1 MIIFN
6 YMELTLS
13 EGELEKTIIPS
24 VVTTQKLREIF
35 ILIESI

>member
-13 EGELEKTIIPS
+13 EGELEKTTIPS
-24 VVTTQKLREIF
+24 VVDPRLM
-35 ILIESI
+35 

>member
-13 EGELEKTIIPS
+13 EGELEKTTIPS
-24 VVTTQKLREIF
+24 VVYPRLM
-35 ILIESI
+35 